1 MNGIGLFGGTFNPI
15 HLGHLAVAEEVRAGF
30 GLEKIA
36 FIPAAIPPHKGID
49 GLADAKDRY
58 SMIVDAISSNK
69 SFIASDVEI
78 HRKGPS
84 YTIDTVIY
92 FKNKTIGDTDCYLIV
107 GLDAFIE
114 IDTWRTYQELFN
126 LIPFIVMTR
135 PPEDAQQP
143 VDTKIVLENYINTHV
158 DQKYYFSSLQSCFN
172 HPTKQ
177 SIFLFNVTPIDI
189 SSTGIRNRIKQGLS
203 INHLVPDAVEMN
215 IQKKGMY
222 V

>member
-107 GLDAFIE
+107 GLDAFLE
-114 IDTWRTYQELFN
+114 IDTWRTYQEFFN

-172 HPTKQ
+172 HPAKQ

-215 IQKKGMY
+215 IQKKGLY